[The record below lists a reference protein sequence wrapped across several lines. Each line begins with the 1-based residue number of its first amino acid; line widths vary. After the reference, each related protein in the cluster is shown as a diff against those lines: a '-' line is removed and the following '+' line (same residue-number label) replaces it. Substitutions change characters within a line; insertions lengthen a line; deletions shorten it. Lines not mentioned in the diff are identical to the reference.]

1 MLQKSIAILTCW
13 YGLYPW
19 YFPYFVH
26 SCRYNPT
33 VDFIII
39 TDNDESIHNKPENII
54 LIHRSLDDLKIN
66 FEKKIGFSVSID
78 FPYKLCDF
86 KPAYGYLFPEVLKNY
101 DFWGIG
107 DVDVVYGDIRA
118 FMTDLLLNE
127 YDVISSRHDYITGS
141 FCLFRNNEYINS
153 LFMKSKDYKKVF
165 TSSDNFCFDEC
176 NYQFKEL
183 AEGQSILELDNHI
196 ESMIL
201 VVKREEKE
209 NKLKAFFDFIV
220 IEGFPGRIMWSNGK
234 IIYKN
239 QYEAMLYHLVR
250 FKSVCKYPIVLN
262 PIPDSFRFT
271 PTRIIK

>member
-13 YGLYPW
+13 YGIYPW

-26 SCRYNPT
+26 SCRFNPT

-39 TDNDESIHNKPENII
+39 TDNDEIIHNKPENII
-54 LIHRSLDDLKIN
+54 LIHRSLDELKIN
-66 FEKKIGFSVSID
+66 FEKKLGFSVSID

-86 KPAYGYLFPEVLKNY
+86 KPAYGYLFPEVIKNY

-118 FMTDLLLNE
+118 FMNDLLLNE

-196 ESMIL
+196 ESMTL

>member
-13 YGLYPW
+13 YGIYPW

-26 SCRYNPT
+26 SCRFNPT

-39 TDNDESIHNKPENII
+39 TDNDEIIHNKPENII
-54 LIHRSLDDLKIN
+54 LIHRSLDELKIN
-66 FEKKIGFSVSID
+66 FEKKLGFSVSID

-86 KPAYGYLFPEVLKNY
+86 KPAYGYLFPEVIKNY
-101 DFWGIG
+101 DFWVIG

-153 LFMKSKDYKKVF
+153 LFMKSKDFKKVF

-196 ESMIL
+196 ESMTL
-201 VVKREEKE
+201 VVKREESGSPSVF
-209 NKLKAFFDFIV
+209 LFQVLICHTRFVF
-220 IEGFPGRIMWSNGK
+220 K
-234 IIYKN
+234 IHK
-239 QYEAMLYHLVR
+239 V
-250 FKSVCKYPIVLN
+250 
-262 PIPDSFRFT
+262 
-271 PTRIIK
+271 

>member
-13 YGLYPW
+13 YGIYPW

-26 SCRYNPT
+26 SCRFNPT

-39 TDNDESIHNKPENII
+39 TDNDEIIHNKPENII
-54 LIHRSLDDLKIN
+54 LIHRSLDELKIN
-66 FEKKIGFSVSID
+66 FEKKLGFSVSID

-86 KPAYGYLFPEVLKNY
+86 KPAYGYLFPEVIKNY
-101 DFWGIG
+101 DFWVIG

-196 ESMIL
+196 ESMTL

>member
-13 YGLYPW
+13 YGIYPW

-26 SCRYNPT
+26 SCRFNPT

-39 TDNDESIHNKPENII
+39 TDNDEIIHNKPENII
-54 LIHRSLDDLKIN
+54 LIHRSLDELKIN
-66 FEKKIGFSVSID
+66 FEKKLGFSVSID

-86 KPAYGYLFPEVLKNY
+86 KPAYGYLFPEVIKNY
-101 DFWGIG
+101 DFWVIG

-196 ESMIL
+196 ESMTL

-250 FKSVCKYPIVLN
+250 FKSVCKTPKVLN

>member
-13 YGLYPW
+13 YGIYPW

-26 SCRYNPT
+26 SCRFNPT

-39 TDNDESIHNKPENII
+39 TDNDEIIHNKPENII
-54 LIHRSLDDLKIN
+54 LIHRSLDELKIS
-66 FEKKIGFSVSID
+66 FEKKLGFSVSID

-86 KPAYGYLFPEVLKNY
+86 KPAYGYLFPEVIKNY
-101 DFWGIG
+101 DFWVIG

-153 LFMKSKDYKKVF
+153 LFMKSKDFKKVF

-183 AEGQSILELDNHI
+183 AEGRSILELDNHI
-196 ESMIL
+196 ESMTL

-250 FKSVCKYPIVLN
+250 FKSVCKYPKVLN